1 MATQQDQTRLDIGVY
16 RKIRLRQNPQTGTW
30 IIWWTDATDK
40 LYLTKQYSTGTKDRT
55 AAETA
60 FDQFCATARAQAAA
74 LTSAQTPTVE
84 QLCQRWLAAVEKDGK
99 ATTGR
104 NVLAHVRRE
113 LGRLAADQIDLQFYA
128 QGRAAASGT
137 IRRELGALRTV
148 LIWAADRK
156 QISRDDIPV
165 FKGVIPASGP
175 PRQRFLDQVQEPW
188 FWAEAQRYGER
199 TRWPAQAHLEAEAAY
214 RVALFVAIGL
224 DTAARRSAIMELT
237 WDRVDL
243 GMGMIDFQSPGMRL
257 TKKRR
262 VRVPIAQRLM
272 PVLKEAWLRA
282 PKDAAG
288 RAQGRV
294 VGTAHIAKA
303 FARFTS
309 SSGVP
314 WVTPHVM
321 RHTWGSLRAM
331 EGIPLWDIAQGMG
344 DTMAT
349 VEANYLHLTPGHLKR
364 AFKA

>member
-1 MATQQDQTRLDIGVY
+1 MAAKQNKTDIGTY
-16 RKIRLRQNPQTGTW
+16 RSIRLRQNKQGYW
-30 IIWWTDATDK
+30 EVWWTDATDA
-40 LYLTKQYSTGTKDRT
+40 LYLTKRCSCRTADRT
-55 AAETA
+55 EAEA
-60 FDQFCATARAQAAA
+60 YLDAFCADARAQAAA
-74 LTSAQTPTVE
+74 LTSAQTPTIE
-84 QLCQRWLAAVEKDGK
+84 QLCQRWLAAAEKEGK

-104 NVLAHVRRE
+104 NVLAHVRRI
-113 LGRLAADQIDLQFYA
+113 LGRLPADQLDIADYA
-128 QGRAAASGT
+128 QNRMAASGT
-137 IRRELGALRTV
+137 VRRELGALRTV

-175 PRQRFLDQVQEPW
+175 PRQRFLDQIQEPW

-199 TRWPAQAHLEAEAAY
+199 TRWPAQAHLEADAAY
-214 RVALFVAIGL
+214 RVSLFTAIGL

-243 GMGMIDFQSPGMRL
+243 GMGMIDFQTPGQRL

-262 VRVPIAQRLM
+262 VRVPIAKRLM

-303 FARFTS
+303 FARFAS
-309 SSGVP
+309 SIGVP

-331 EGIPLWDIAQGMG
+331 EGSPLYDIAQGMG

-349 VEANYLHLTPGHLKR
+349 VEANYLHLTPDHLKR
-364 AFKA
+364 VFKA